1 MVKGFRF
8 GMLLQLAVGPVAFF
22 IFQTALMSGFISA
35 GTGVIGAVL
44 VDAIFIV
51 ASIVGIGAV
60 LQQD

>member
-1 MVKGFRF
+1 
-8 GMLLQLAVGPVAFF
+8 MLLQLAVGPVAFF